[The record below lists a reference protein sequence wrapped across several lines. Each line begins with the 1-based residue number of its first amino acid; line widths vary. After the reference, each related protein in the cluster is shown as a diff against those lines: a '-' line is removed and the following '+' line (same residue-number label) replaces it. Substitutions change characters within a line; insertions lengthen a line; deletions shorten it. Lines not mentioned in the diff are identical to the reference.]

1 MAKTSVPLDRSPGV
15 QCILYSF
22 DSKYK
27 LVISILRDRVL
38 SLIYQQIKCSIS
50 LVNQYFSLVCNP
62 A

>member
-1 MAKTSVPLDRSPGV
+1 MAKTSVTLDRSPGV

-38 SLIYQQIKCSIS
+38 SLYQQIKCPIS

>member
-38 SLIYQQIKCSIS
+38 SLYQQIKCSIS